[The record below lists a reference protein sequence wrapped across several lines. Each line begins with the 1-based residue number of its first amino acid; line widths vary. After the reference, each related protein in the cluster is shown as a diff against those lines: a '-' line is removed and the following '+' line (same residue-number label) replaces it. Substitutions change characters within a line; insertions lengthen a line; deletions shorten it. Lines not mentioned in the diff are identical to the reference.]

1 MAHFGRFTV
10 ADLAVS
16 LKHILNLIQRPL
28 WADPSSGA
36 VRSVT
41 AVTTVSTLTTQQYMS
56 ASAVPSAGLALAYDA
71 TVLNAMKNSYALNVR
86 SRITDA

>member
-16 LKHILNLIQRPL
+16 LKNILGLIQRPL

-36 VRSVT
+36 VRSVSNV
-41 AVTTVSTLTTQQYMS
+41 VTLSTLTSQQYM
-56 ASAVPSAGLALAYDA
+56 AANVAPSAGNALVYDA
-71 TVLNAMKNSYALNVR
+71 TVLNAMRISYAVNVR
-86 SRITDA
+86 SRIKDT